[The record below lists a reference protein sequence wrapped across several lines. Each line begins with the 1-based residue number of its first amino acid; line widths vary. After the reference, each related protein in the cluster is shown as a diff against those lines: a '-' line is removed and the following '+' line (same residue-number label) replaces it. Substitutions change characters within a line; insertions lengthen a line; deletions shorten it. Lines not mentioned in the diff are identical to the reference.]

1 MNYSVCYWPDA
12 PDPSLDPSH
21 VVAHRMTCFHQ
32 RTSRPRKPR
41 KWRDFESLEAIR
53 DEFPDGGETTV
64 YGADPCCHMTEHF
77 PPVPPELRRSAR
89 P

>member
-12 PDPSLDPSH
+12 PDPRLDPSH
-21 VVAHRMTCFHQ
+21 VVVHRITCHL
-32 RTSRPRKPR
+32 RTSPRRNPC
-41 KWRDFESLEAIR
+41 KWCDFKSLEAIR
-53 DEFPDGGETTV
+53 AEFPDGGDTTA
-64 YGADPCCHMTEHF
+64 YGGDPCCHMTEHF